1 MITFG
6 SERLREIG
14 HSRFRQASALP
25 DFFDT
30 SFDGVHFTHM
40 HPQFDELDR
49 SSYVKDSLRVLRL
62 GRISTDTIDVAF
74 HRCRSRSTNDP
85 APDPDS
91 ERPLYAPRLSTGP
104 ELSND
109 RNRAG
114 FAPVQQRSQ
123 PPRVIMTAS
132 KPKAKV

>member
-6 SERLREIG
+6 SERLCEIG
-14 HSRFRQASALP
+14 HSRFRQGSALP

-30 SFDGVHFTHM
+30 SFDVVHFTNM
-40 HPQFDELDR
+40 HPQSDELDCWR
-49 SSYVKDSLRVLRL
+49 YVQDSLSVLGL
-62 GRISTDTIDVAF
+62 ARISTDTIDVAF
-74 HRCRSRSTNDP
+74 HRCQSMFTNDP
-85 APDPDS
+85 APDVDS

-109 RNRAG
+109 RNPAG
-114 FAPVQQRSQ
+114 FEPVQQHSQ

-132 KPKAKV
+132 QPKAKV